1 MIAVFI
7 IVACIVFKTK
17 IPTCDSDGI
26 YGDIYNS
33 ELYAT
38 EYALF
43 TAYVSTAVTIGVSAL
58 LAFVSSLLLGRLK
71 NQEKPEQT
79 EQTSSQAEVK

>member
-1 MIAVFI
+1 M
-7 IVACIVFKTK
+7 
-17 IPTCDSDGI
+17 PTCDSDGI

-58 LAFVSSLLLGRLK
+58 LALFLRCCS
-71 NQEKPEQT
+71 ED
-79 EQTSSQAEVK
+79 